1 MTTNILTIRFSNE
14 IRPFEVSLFR
24 GAVINSLDQKLLL
37 FHNHEG
43 EKFRY
48 DYPLIQ
54 YKRIAGKAAIVCLKQ
69 GTEDIGEFFSSNH
82 FTLHLNDRVME
93 AEITSV
99 MPSRYNVQEWNKEFD
114 YRINRWIPFN
124 DKNYK
129 EFKKIE
135 GIAEQIQFLEKI
147 LTGNILSFAKGI
159 GIWFERQVNCKII
172 KLSNLYWVSVKGIKV
187 ASFNAE
193 FKCNISLPNH
203 IGLGKH
209 VSIGC
214 GTVTH
219 KHIENEN
226 K

>member
-43 EKFRY
+43 EKLRY

-93 AEITSV
+93 AEITSI

-159 GIWFERQVNCKII
+159 GIWFERQVN
-172 KLSNLYWVSVKGIKV
+172 
-187 ASFNAE
+187 
-193 FKCNISLPNH
+193 
-203 IGLGKH
+203 
-209 VSIGC
+209 
-214 GTVTH
+214 VT
-219 KHIENEN
+219 IQQ
-226 K
+226 

>member
-43 EKFRY
+43 EKLRY

-93 AEITSV
+93 AEITSI
-99 MPSRYNVQEWNKEFD
+99 MPSRYNVQEWN
-114 YRINRWIPFN
+114 NN
-124 DKNYK
+124 T
-129 EFKKIE
+129 
-135 GIAEQIQFLEKI
+135 L
-147 LTGNILSFAKGI
+147 L
-159 GIWFERQVNCKII
+159 II
-172 KLSNLYWVSVKGIKV
+172 
-187 ASFNAE
+187 
-193 FKCNISLPNH
+193 
-203 IGLGKH
+203 
-209 VSIGC
+209 
-214 GTVTH
+214 T
-219 KHIENEN
+219 
-226 K
+226 

>member
-1 MTTNILTIRFSNE
+1 M
-14 IRPFEVSLFR
+14 
-24 GAVINSLDQKLLL
+24 DQKLLL

-43 EKFRY
+43 EKLRY

-93 AEITSV
+93 AEITSI

-129 EFKKIE
+129 EFKKM
-135 GIAEQIQFLEKI
+135 K
-147 LTGNILSFAKGI
+147 
-159 GIWFERQVNCKII
+159 VHI
-172 KLSNLYWVSVKGIKV
+172 KSV
-187 ASFNAE
+187 
-193 FKCNISLPNH
+193 
-203 IGLGKH
+203 
-209 VSIGC
+209 
-214 GTVTH
+214 
-219 KHIENEN
+219 
-226 K
+226 